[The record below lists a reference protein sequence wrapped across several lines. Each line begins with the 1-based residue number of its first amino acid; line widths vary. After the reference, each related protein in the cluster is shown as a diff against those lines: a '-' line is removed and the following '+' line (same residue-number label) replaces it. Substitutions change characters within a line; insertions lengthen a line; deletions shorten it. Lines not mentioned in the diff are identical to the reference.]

1 MKKKQ
6 GLALGKGLEI
16 KTKRYESNENKS
28 KTIKTEQAEQAGK
41 SDDRSGCNYGCLF
54 CGVGF
59 NRNGIMKL
67 IDIPEIDETGTYYI
81 LTDEIEPETG
91 DNVEAEFFVDI
102 VTRWSTSTYYDM
114 PPESRMTYVFVKVK
128 CYGDDMTAEERSE
141 LEEQLQKHI
150 YDRYEEYY

>member
-1 MKKKQ
+1 
-6 GLALGKGLEI
+6 
-16 KTKRYESNENKS
+16 
-28 KTIKTEQAEQAGK
+28 
-41 SDDRSGCNYGCLF
+41 
-54 CGVGF
+54 
-59 NRNGIMKL
+59 MKL

-128 CYGDDMTAEERSE
+128 CYSDCLTAEERSE
-141 LEEQLQKHI
+141 LEEQLEKHI